1 MNRSTILALLII
13 LAVVLC
19 GGWKSVRNAFG
30 REAVRTIYHQITKP

>member
-1 MNRSTILALLII
+1 MNRSTIVALLIL

-30 REAVRTIYHQITKP
+30 REAVHQLYHQITK